1 VTQDQTTFKAAL
13 REARDKFIKSD
24 SELSQAEHRVLTLKD
39 ELVRL
44 RRTITALA
52 AMCSEDPRVDKLG
65 ITDACM
71 EVMQEYPVT
80 MSTNDVV
87 GALESRG
94 FDLASQKNAAA
105 SVHAVLSRLAKSG
118 KITRVTDTKDDSVN
132 WRGPNYSE
140 AFESGLND
148 DDIPF

>member
-1 VTQDQTTFKAAL
+1 MTQNQTPTFKAAL
-13 REARDKFIKSD
+13 QDARDRFSKASV
-24 SELSQAEHRVLTLKD
+24 ELHNAEFQVTNLKD
-39 ELVRL
+39 ELALL

-71 EVMQEYPVT
+71 EVMNDYPVT

-87 GALESRG
+87 AALESRG

-105 SVHAVLSRLAKSG
+105 SAHAVLSRLAKSG
-118 KITRVTDTKDDSVN
+118 KITRVVEEKDDSVG
-132 WRGPNYSE
+132 WRGPNYDAIIDNE
-140 AFESGLND
+140 
-148 DDIPF
+148 DIPF